1 MLAVVS
7 SAVCAVFFFA
17 ASPSVPV
24 LAHQSKL
31 PTPIPSVP
39 APQGADPIF
48 PPSAGVPAVSHA
60 GGGAVTVD
68 DVRAFVTAHGFA
80 GSHFGK
86 TTAGA
91 APAILQVSL
100 MTWKQADVLLKGD
113 GTRGHAA
120 TGQVIY
126 VKLAGPFLL
135 DTPVPPAVKLT
146 PVQTGEEWFDAT
158 TGNLLMFGS
167 EG

>member
-7 SAVCAVFFFA
+7 SAVCAMLFFA
-17 ASPSVPV
+17 SSPSV
-24 LAHQSKL
+24 LAHQVNRIL

-113 GTRGHAA
+113 GTRGRVA
-120 TGQVIY
+120 TAGVIY
-126 VKLAGPFLL
+126 VKLQGPFLL

-146 PVQTGEEWFDAT
+146 PVQTGEELFDARS
-158 TGNLLMFGS
+158 GNLLMVGS